1 MNKIQFRGKRVSD
14 GTWVYGDLLTQ
25 YLHHNGATI
34 VEYGCVCNE
43 VTPDTVGQLTGLS
56 DGSGT
61 KIWKGDILACTH
73 WFFDGGEIDEH
84 FTAFVGFGNGSFT
97 LEGIRSRY
105 YSDYT
110 GEKDGEG
117 MCWIGA
123 INFCPDD
130 YAIIGNIHDNPE
142 LLDV

>member
-43 VTPDTVGQLTGLS
+43 VTPDTVGQFTGMYDRS
-56 DGSGT
+56 YK
-61 KIWKGDILACTH
+61 KIYEGDILISKYSPLYNVIVE
-73 WFFDGGEIDEH
+73 FRSS
-84 FTAFVGFGNGSFT
+84 AFYAGQVLISHNHGST
-97 LEGIRSRY
+97 IEV
-105 YSDYT
+105 
-110 GEKDGEG
+110 
-117 MCWIGA
+117 
-123 INFCPDD
+123 
-130 YAIIGNIHDNPE
+130 IGNIHDNPE